1 MSAIFRGPA
10 NACLG
15 THAASARDAL
25 ALLAA
30 RADASGDAERSR
42 SAIEGGTFAGIATTY
57 TFSPSRHTGVDPQ
70 EIALLAWENGR
81 ITTARPSA
89 VPVR

>member
-1 MSAIFRGPA
+1 
-10 NACLG
+10 
-15 THAASARDAL
+15 DAL

-30 RADASGDAERSR
+30 RADPAGDAERSR

-57 TFSPSRHTGVDPQ
+57 SFSSSRHTGVDPQ

-81 ITTARPSA
+81 VVPARPYG
-89 VPVR
+89 VPAR